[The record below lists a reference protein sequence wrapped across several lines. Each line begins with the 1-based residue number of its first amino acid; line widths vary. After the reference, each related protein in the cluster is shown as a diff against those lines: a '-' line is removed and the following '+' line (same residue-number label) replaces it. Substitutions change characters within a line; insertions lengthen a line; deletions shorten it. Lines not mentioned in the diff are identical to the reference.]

1 MFFRLSYKVW
11 TLHITLYSLN
21 PLNLVGRLFFDAI
34 LFIVSIF
41 SYCVVATLVVT
52 IIEILLFLVTF
63 NRNKMKLN
71 FHIEWITVP
80 LHLYNTM
87 YRFSKAPCSEWK
99 PRQMVGQKNFVMNL
113 MESICLLSTN
123 CFSVFGN
130 FVRLGLKRLRKDRSK
145 LIFLNLFKTQPN
157 FGKRC
162 NTQFFISFHLIKR
175 FLTNMIS
182 FLLKH
187 QQILRIASSRVPKN
201 LLTFLMLAVPF
212 RACSDERTS
221 LFN

>member
-34 LFIVSIF
+34 LFIFSIF
-41 SYCVVATLVVT
+41 SYCVVATLVV
-52 IIEILLFLVTF
+52 
-63 NRNKMKLN
+63 
-71 FHIEWITVP
+71 P
-80 LHLYNTM
+80 LHLYTTM

-145 LIFLNLFKTQPN
+145 LIFLNLFKTQSN